1 MPIPVHRG
9 LSAIVADYDAFVLDL
24 WGTLHD
30 GVALYPGA
38 VDCLRRLSETG
49 KPVVFLSNA
58 PRRASAAQEKLDE
71 LGVDRAWYRDIVTS
85 GEATYR
91 FLADRNDP
99 WIARLG
105 KRLYHL
111 GPDRDSS
118 VYDGLDYTLSGTP
131 AGADLVLNTGVRCFS
146 HDEADYRDEMD
157 AALAAGLP
165 MLCAN
170 PDREIVRQGARV
182 ICAGAL
188 ADVYVAHGGEVHW
201 IGKPDPAVFALC
213 LARLGIADPARA
225 LMIGDSLHTDI
236 AGARAAGLPSALITG
251 GIHGAALD
259 ADYGVLADPGRVTAL
274 CDDAGEAPAAALPGL
289 LW

>member
-1 MPIPVHRG
+1 MTIPVHRG
-9 LSAIVADYDAFVLDL
+9 LSAIVDNYDAFVIDL

-30 GVALYPGA
+30 GVAVYPGA
-38 VDCLRRLSETG
+38 VDCLRLLAETG
-49 KPVVFLSNA
+49 KPAVFLSNA
-58 PRRASAAQEKLDE
+58 PRRSAAAQEKLDE
-71 LGVDRAWYRDIVTS
+71 LAVDRAWYRDIVTS
-85 GEATYR
+85 GEATYQ
-91 FLADRNDP
+91 FLAARADS

-105 KRLYHL
+105 TRLYHL

-118 VYDGLDYTLSGTP
+118 VYDGLPYDLAASPGE
-131 AGADLVLNTGVRCFS
+131 ADFVLNTGVRCFEHS
-146 HDEADYRDEMD
+146 EADYRPEMD
-157 AALAAGLP
+157 AGLAAGLP

-170 PDREIVRQGARV
+170 PDRVIVRQGARV

-188 ADVYVAHGGEVHW
+188 ADVYVAGGGDVHW

-213 LARLGIADPARA
+213 LDRLGNPDPSRV

-236 AGARAAGLPSALITG
+236 AGARAADLPSALITG

-259 ADYGVLADPGRVTAL
+259 ADYGEMADPKRVAAL
-274 CDDAGEAPAAALPGL
+274 CAEAGEAPAAALPGL